1 MPKKRVVKTE
11 FETYDRSEKTRIHR
25 VNITQHTPG
34 CYSISVR
41 HSGPF
46 RLDDYETLEIEV
58 KSARLVKR

>member
-1 MPKKRVVKTE
+1 ME
-11 FETYDRSEKTRIHR
+11 FETYDWTKKTTIHG
-25 VNITQHTPG
+25 VNITQHAPG

-46 RLDDYETLEIEV
+46 RLDDYETLDLEV